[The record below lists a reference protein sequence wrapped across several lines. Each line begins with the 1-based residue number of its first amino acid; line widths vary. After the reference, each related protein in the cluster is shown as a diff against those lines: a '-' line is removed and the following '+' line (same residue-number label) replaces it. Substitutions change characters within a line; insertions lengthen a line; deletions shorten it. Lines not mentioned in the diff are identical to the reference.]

1 MSDEVYGG
9 KDQCGRNL
17 YGGTRHY
24 DNFRRKN
31 MKNKYLSLL
40 ATIVIA
46 MSGIAGYSTTVNAA
60 NTTT

>member
-1 MSDEVYGG
+1 
-9 KDQCGRNL
+9 
-17 YGGTRHY
+17 
-24 DNFRRKN
+24 